1 VITAEDLQR
10 LLAAEQKNATMVLI
24 EGRIDVIGAGQLASP
39 EYRGALE
46 VISREDLAN
55 RIGEAPSEHDVAE
68 QAGVL
73 DAAISDLGA

>member
-1 VITAEDLQR
+1 MITAEDLQR

-39 EYRGALE
+39 EYWGALE

>member
-1 VITAEDLQR
+1 MITADDLQR
-10 LLAAEQKNATMVLI
+10 LLAAEQKNATMVLV

-39 EYRGALE
+39 DYRGALE
-46 VISREDLAN
+46 VVSREDLVK
-55 RIGEAPSEHDVAE
+55 RLGEAPSDHDVAE

>member
-1 VITAEDLQR
+1 MITAEDLQR